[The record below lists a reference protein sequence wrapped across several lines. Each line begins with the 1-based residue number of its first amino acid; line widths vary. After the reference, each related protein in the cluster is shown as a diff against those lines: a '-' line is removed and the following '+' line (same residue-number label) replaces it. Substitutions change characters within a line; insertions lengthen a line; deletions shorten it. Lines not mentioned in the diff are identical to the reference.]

1 MESLTVEKSSLTS
14 PWIGDNLPFL
24 REAACMKGGVY
35 TKEKCPVCQG
45 NFQNVK
51 NDLLCPSHL
60 TRPKHCFIQV
70 YDKFSHKTVQ
80 VYTDPETRESFYS
93 YEQAYQLLGKMRR
106 EIKAGNFEPSR
117 YVAEKIKPLRFT
129 IWSDKWYEVKRIEVQ
144 KRLRAPSYL
153 KMLKVHLSKL
163 KDFFKDMDI
172 RDIGNRQIN
181 DFYLWLD
188 GSPKYIK
195 NIMDTFRKML
205 NDGFDW
211 GDIKIMPKF
220 PKIEMSE
227 SFIRTIDLD
236 QQDMIINAIPDQMD
250 RAFILFTA
258 RQMVRPSE
266 TRALFWDDLDLKHDR
281 VIIQRHFSLNEIRET
296 TKAKQVKIL
305 PLDGEV
311 KKTLQCLP
319 RHITSPFVFQKK
331 GRAFSESWPR
341 KLWNRTS
348 KQLGVEI
355 SLYQGTRH
363 SSATEAVNRVGVD
376 SVQEF
381 LHHTSR
387 SMTKRYAK
395 MNVNGLKRVLREK

>member
-1 MESLTVEKSSLTS
+1 
-14 PWIGDNLPFL
+14 
-24 REAACMKGGVY
+24 MKGGVY

-45 NFQNVK
+45 NFQNIK
-51 NDLLCPSHL
+51 NDLLCSSHL

-205 NDGFDW
+205 IAGC
-211 GDIKIMPKF
+211 
-220 PKIEMSE
+220 
-227 SFIRTIDLD
+227 
-236 QQDMIINAIPDQMD
+236 IP
-250 RAFILFTA
+250 
-258 RQMVRPSE
+258 
-266 TRALFWDDLDLKHDR
+266 
-281 VIIQRHFSLNEIRET
+281 
-296 TKAKQVKIL
+296 
-305 PLDGEV
+305 
-311 KKTLQCLP
+311 
-319 RHITSPFVFQKK
+319 
-331 GRAFSESWPR
+331 
-341 KLWNRTS
+341 
-348 KQLGVEI
+348 
-355 SLYQGTRH
+355 
-363 SSATEAVNRVGVD
+363 
-376 SVQEF
+376 
-381 LHHTSR
+381 
-387 SMTKRYAK
+387 
-395 MNVNGLKRVLREK
+395 